1 MTNHTTDTEA
11 EASAAVEIQMM
22 EEVSNSNNANTK
34 TKRLGIPSFSMFN
47 FNGLIVF
54 AVMTV
59 TFIVIA
65 VFVSLNAADRAMMMA
80 SQQEAIV
87 SAKSSKA
94 PKASK
99 APTGASNAPT
109 PTGANVCSWPLKT
122 KLCAEELPD
131 LAIIEFDVCPTVE
144 AEGEDVGKFSFK
156 GQVESNGDIEMD
168 TGGFVDPNEFTGELT
183 DLGLGSLS
191 VKLLTAGEV
200 EIETLSDGV
209 GTFSAANCGP

>member
-22 EEVSNSNNANTK
+22 EEVSNSNNANTN
-34 TKRLGIPSFSMFN
+34 TKRLGIIPSFSMFN

-87 SAKSSKA
+87 SAKSTKA

-99 APTGASNAPT
+99 APVCLWPQETTLCSEFPT
-109 PTGANVCSWPLKT
+109 IVN
-122 KLCAEELPD
+122 
-131 LAIIEFDVCPTVE
+131 IIFDDSICPTEE
-144 AEGEDVGKFSFK
+144 AEGKDVGAYLIL
-156 GQVESNGDIEMD
+156 GSNGLIVMKEFVSD
-168 TGGFVDPNEFTGELT
+168 TQFIGEI
-183 DLGLGSLS
+183 SFSILS
-191 VKLLTAGEV
+191 VTLVAPGEV
-200 EIETLSDGV
+200 EIQVLSNTV
-209 GTFSAANCGP
+209 GTFSAAKCVP